1 MRKILICLAAMG
13 LVLSVGGV
21 AGAQGK
27 GPLKVATDL
36 PAPGFWNGET
46 PDNVDGGLEYDMA
59 LEIADRLGYDGIEVS
74 DVSFDG
80 LVAGQLSG
88 FDIALSQVTITDERG
103 EVVDFTTPYFASDQ
117 GIMVRKGTKVTAK
130 NAKNLK
136 WGVQRATT
144 AQFFLKDNLKT
155 KDKVRTYKQTTDM
168 FAALRAKQVDAVLLD
183 TAIVL
188 EQASKSKGNFK
199 VVGQFATG
207 EEYGGI
213 LVKGSEL
220 LPDIDATITELKDEG
235 FINDL
240 IAKYLGGDP
249 STVPFIE
256 L

>member
-1 MRKILICLAAMG
+1 MRKILICVAA
-13 LVLSVGGV
+13 VALSLSASGI

-46 PDNVDGGLEYDMA
+46 PDNVNGGFEYDLA
-59 LEIADRLGYDGIEVS
+59 NELADRLGYDGFELT
-74 DVSFDG
+74 DVSFDA

-88 FDIALSQVTITDERG
+88 FDIALSQVTITDERA

-130 NAKNLK
+130 NAKKLQ
-136 WGVQRATT
+136 WGVQRSTT
-144 AQFFLKDNLKT
+144 AQFFLKDVLKPKEKT
-155 KDKVRTYKQTTDM
+155 RTYKTTVDL
-168 FAALRAKQVDAVLLD
+168 FAALRAKQIDAVLLD
-183 TAIVL
+183 TPIVL
-188 EQASKSKGNFK
+188 SQAGESKGIFK

-213 LVKGSEL
+213 LVKGSDIL
-220 LPDIDATITELKDEG
+220 ADIDEVIAALEEEG
-235 FINDL
+235 VLGQLAEKN
-240 IAKYLGGDP
+240 LGGDP
-249 STVPFIE
+249 TTVKFIE

>member
-1 MRKILICLAAMG
+1 VRKLFVALCGAALVAALA
-13 LVLSVGGV
+13 VP

-130 NAKNLK
+130 NAKKLQ

-144 AQFFLKDNLKT
+144 AQFFLKEELKP
-155 KDKVRTYKQTTDM
+155 KEKVRTYKQTVDL
-168 FAALRAKQVDAVLLD
+168 FAALRAKQIDAVLLD

-188 EQASKSKGNFK
+188 EQAAKSKGTLN

-213 LVKGSEL
+213 LVKDSSL
-220 LPDIDATITELKDEG
+220 LADIDGVITELKDEG
-235 FINDL
+235 FLNDL
-240 IAKYLGGDP
+240 TAKYLGGDP
-249 STVPFIE
+249 STVKFIE